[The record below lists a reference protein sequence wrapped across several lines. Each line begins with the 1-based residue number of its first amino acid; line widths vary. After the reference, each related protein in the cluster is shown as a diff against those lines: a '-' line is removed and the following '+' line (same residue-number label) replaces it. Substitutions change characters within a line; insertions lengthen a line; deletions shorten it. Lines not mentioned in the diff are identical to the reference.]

1 MFFLFSK
8 SSSPDSKPIFIVS
21 RAALI
26 TFLAV
31 DSVSPPAST
40 NSPGEATASDNKV
53 SNPDSFNFSAVA
65 GPTPGK
71 SSTVS
76 ILTFFLG
83 VIYMAFFGLG
93 LTGFVLFWIVVII
106 LASLKVVKQYEK
118 GVKFTLGKYAG
129 MMNPGLRIIIP
140 IIQSWERVD
149 LRIKTIDVPSQECV
163 SKDNVSLKVNAVLY
177 YKVAE
182 ANKAIIEVEE
192 FNYAVSQL
200 AQTTM
205 RNVIGETS
213 LDDLLSKRN
222 DVADK
227 IQHIIDKATYPW
239 GVKVEAVELKDIILP
254 DEMKRVIARQAE
266 AERERRAIVIRA
278 EGEKAAAENIATAAE
293 KLTKTTGGL
302 HLRTLQTLSELS
314 ADKNNTVVF
323 VTPLEILRAFEGFV
337 KKSSR

>member
-1 MFFLFSK
+1 
-8 SSSPDSKPIFIVS
+8 
-21 RAALI
+21 
-26 TFLAV
+26 
-31 DSVSPPAST
+31 
-40 NSPGEATASDNKV
+40 
-53 SNPDSFNFSAVA
+53 
-65 GPTPGK
+65 
-71 SSTVS
+71 
-76 ILTFFLG
+76 
-83 VIYMAFFGLG
+83 MAFFGLG